1 MSSAN
6 AKTAALLIG
15 FGGPNHAAEVRP
27 FIEDVLAGFR
37 VPPGRVDEVAG
48 HYYHFGGVSPYN
60 AVTFAQ
66 RAALER
72 WFAAHGGPAWVGVG
86 MRHARPTFRDAF
98 QIFKRLGVERV
109 IGFVL
114 AGFRSEASYERYL
127 ARVAEGKRQADAES
141 LAFEV
146 TEPFFED
153 RLFVDAQAARVQDV
167 FDRMSDDE
175 KRETYVLFSAHSI
188 PIPMAVKSEYDT
200 QFVRNSALV
209 AHRLGLGGNWQV
221 AYQSR
226 SGPPDQAWLV
236 PSIVDVIRA
245 VDRSTYRHVV
255 VVPNG
260 FLCDNVEVLY
270 DLDVEAREAC
280 EKAGLTYRR
289 AGTVGDHPAFIEM
302 MARKILQRT

>member
-1 MSSAN
+1 MNSVN

-15 FGGPNHAAEVRP
+15 FGGPTRESEVRP
-27 FIEDVLAGFR
+27 FIENVLAGAR
-37 VPPGRVDEVAG
+37 VAPGRIDEVVG
-48 HYYHFGGVSPYN
+48 HYHHFGGVSPYN

-72 WFAAHGGPAWVGVG
+72 WFAVHGGPAWVGVG
-86 MRHARPTFRDAF
+86 LRHSKPTFRDAF
-98 QIFKRLGVERV
+98 QIFRRLGVERV
-109 IGFVL
+109 VGFVL

-127 ARVAEGKRQADAES
+127 ARVGEGKRQADAES
-141 LAFEV
+141 MLFEV
-146 TEPFFED
+146 TEPFFD
-153 RLFVDAQAARVQDV
+153 DPLFVEAQAARVQDV
-167 FDRMSDDE
+167 FGRMSAE
-175 KRETYVLFSAHSI
+175 ELRETYVLFSAHSI
-188 PIPMAVKSEYDT
+188 PIPMAVRSEYDT
-200 QFVRNSALV
+200 QFIRHSALV
-209 AHRLGLGGNWQV
+209 AHRLGLGANWQV

-236 PSIVDVIRA
+236 PSVVDVIGA

-289 AGTVGDHPAFIEM
+289 AGTVGDHPLFVEM
-302 MARKILQRT
+302 MARKILQRV